1 MTLNIKTPI
10 PLTRSLL
17 VSAVVLAAAGTLPS
31 VAAASAPC
39 HVRQIHHTSYRA
51 PVRHHARTVVRTRTV
66 VVHDVRTVY
75 VRQPARVI
83 YVQPRPVAVRYY
95 DSEPVRQIAYRE
107 HRAWSRDEGY
117 GDRRYYHNDRGDWN
131 HGYEHR
137 GYEHRGYGHAH
148 HRRHDGGRW

>member
-39 HVRQIHHTSYRA
+39 HVRQVHHTSYRA

-75 VRQPARVI
+75 VREPARVV

-95 DSEPVRQIAYRE
+95 VREPVRQIAYRE
-107 HRAWSRDEGY
+107 HRDWGY
-117 GDRRYYHNDRGDWN
+117 GDRPYHRDDRGGWH
-131 HGYEHR
+131 HGYRHS
-137 GYEHRGYGHAH
+137 H
-148 HRRHDGGRW
+148 HWRHDGGRW